1 MPPLNI
7 LISQFFGLC
16 LIAGGVLWALLA
28 ALFGMLGFADRLAG
42 SLAGIISMA
51 LIAWFVFGRRR
62 SRTEKS
68 PLTRLPPSQKHR
80 IGSTLVTVGNTAF
93 GFAAILVVALSR
105 VADPVVGGIVVY
117 IGGAFSLICW
127 IVGWHL
133 TEYFKII

>member
-42 SLAGIISMA
+42 IVSMA
-51 LIAWFVFGRRR
+51 LIAWFVFDRRR

-68 PLTRLPPSQKHR
+68 PLTRLPPSQKHQ
-80 IGSTLVTVGNTAF
+80 IGSTLVTVGNTAI

-133 TEYFKII
+133 TGYFKII